1 MDAVLLYSSS
11 PQARNLLAALSAHRV
26 LPAGSLPELTR
37 LLVGEPD
44 VLCLVLQPGKH
55 APEDFL
61 DSLKASFPV
70 LPVLLVPEGPTAGEL
85 TELSARIESLQ
96 RTERRNKPRFDW
108 PLQGSL
114 SLPGAGPE
122 PYDLRAL
129 SSSGAFLQCGG
140 PCPPAGSRGRLHV
153 RFQNFSLETA
163 CQVLDTRRAS
173 SRLPDGFGVRFTDL
187 GAEAQARLDRIVRDA
202 LVQAILEPESEP
214 ELPSLGEEELLP
226 GGFQPL

>member
-1 MDAVLLYSSS
+1 MDTVLLYSAGR
-11 PQARNLLAALSAHRV
+11 QTRNLLAALSDYQVRTAD
-26 LPAGSLPELTR
+26 SLAEITR

-55 APEDFL
+55 APEGFL
-61 DSLKASFPV
+61 ESLKASFPV
-70 LPVLLVPEGPTAGEL
+70 LSVFLVHEEPTAGEL
-85 TELSARIESLQ
+85 VDLSARIGSLQ
-96 RTERRNKPRFDW
+96 RRERREKPRFDW
-108 PLQGSL
+108 PLRGSL
-114 SLPGAGPE
+114 SLPGAQPE

-140 PCPPAGSRGRLHV
+140 PCPPAGSRGRLRV
-153 RFQNFSLETA
+153 RFRNFSLETE
-163 CQVLDTRRAS
+163 CEVLDTRRAS

-187 GAEAQARLDRIVRDA
+187 GAEAEALLDRIVRDA

-214 ELPSLGEEELLP
+214 ALPSLGEEELLP

>member
-1 MDAVLLYSSS
+1 MDTVLLYSTV
-11 PQARNLLAALSAHRV
+11 PGARNLLAALAAHRV
-26 LPAGSLPELTR
+26 LPAGSLAELTR
-37 LLVGEPD
+37 LLVSEPE

-55 APEDFL
+55 APEGFL
-61 DSLKASFPV
+61 ESLKACYPV
-70 LPVLLVPEGPTAGEL
+70 LPVFVVMEEPTAGEL
-85 TELSARIESLQ
+85 AELSARIASLS
-96 RTERRNKPRFDW
+96 RTERRQKPRFDW
-108 PLQGSL
+108 PLKGAL
-114 SLPGAGPE
+114 SLPGSGAV

-140 PCPPAGSRGRLHV
+140 PCPPVGSQGRLQV
-153 RFQNFSLETA
+153 LFQNFRLETA

-202 LVQAILEPESEP
+202 LVQAILEPDSEP
-214 ELPSLGEEELLP
+214 ELPSLDAEELLP

>member
-1 MDAVLLYSSS
+1 MYSAVRGAAGL
-11 PQARNLLAALSAHRV
+11 AAALSGHQLRT
-26 LPAGSLPELTR
+26 AGSLAELTR
-37 LLVGEPD
+37 LLVGEPG

-55 APEDFL
+55 APEEYL
-61 DSLKASFPV
+61 ESLKASYPV
-70 LPVLLVPEGPTAGEL
+70 LPVFLVHEEPTDGEL
-85 TELSARIESLQ
+85 ADLSSRITSLQ
-96 RTERRNKPRFDW
+96 RRERREKPRFDW

-114 SLPGAGPE
+114 SLPGSEPA

-140 PCPPAGSRGRLHV
+140 PCPPAGIRGRLRV

-163 CQVLDTRRAS
+163 CEVLDTRRAS
-173 SRLPDGFGVRFTDL
+173 SRLPDGFGVRFLDL

-202 LVQAILEPESEP
+202 LVQAILEPDSEP
-214 ELPSLGEEELLP
+214 ELPSLDAEELLP

>member
-1 MDAVLLYSSS
+1 MDELLLFS
-11 PQARNLLAALSAHRV
+11 PGRGARALEEALAAHRPR
-26 LPAGSLPELTR
+26 PAGSLAELTR
-37 LLVGEPD
+37 LLVGGTG
-44 VLCLVLQPGKH
+44 VLCLVLQPGRH

-61 DSLKASFPV
+61 ESLKATFPV
-70 LPVLLVPEGPTAGEL
+70 LPVFLVHEEPTAGEL
-85 TELSARIESLQ
+85 AELSQRIASLQ
-96 RTERRNKPRFDW
+96 RRERREKPRFDW

-114 SLPGAGPE
+114 SLDGGPPE

-140 PCPPAGSRGRLHV
+140 PCPPAGSRGRLRV
-153 RFQNFSLETA
+153 RFRNFSLETA
-163 CQVLDTRRAS
+163 CEVLDTRQAS
-173 SRLPDGFGVRFTDL
+173 SRLPDGFGVRFTEL

-226 GGFQPL
+226 GGFQSL

>member
-1 MDAVLLYSSS
+1 MDTVLLYSAGR
-11 PQARNLLAALSAHRV
+11 QARNLLAALSAHQV
-26 LPAGSLPELTR
+26 LPAGNLAELTR

-61 DSLKASFPV
+61 ESLKTSYPV
-70 LPVLLVPEGPTAGEL
+70 LPVFLVMEEPTAGEL
-85 TELSARIESLQ
+85 AELSSRIASL
-96 RTERRNKPRFDW
+96 ERRERREKPRFDW

-114 SLPGAGPE
+114 SLPGAEPQ

-129 SSSGAFLQCGG
+129 SSSGAFLQCAG
-140 PCPPAGSRGRLHV
+140 PCPPAGSRGRLSV

-163 CQVLDTRRAS
+163 CLVLDTRSAS
-173 SRLPDGFGVRFTDL
+173 SRLPDGFGVRFLEL

-214 ELPSLGEEELLP
+214 ELPSLDAEELLP